1 MSATAI
7 KELPVIQAGGAP
19 PTFDDVES
27 ALAKDVRMF
36 INSHA
41 GDIKVVNI
49 SEEGDVELAF
59 SGACGK
65 CPALSSTFAIRV
77 LPAVRAVPGVRNV
90 SADNIHVSEA
100 ALERVARIFG
110 HKACG
115 H

>member
-7 KELPVIQAGGAP
+7 NELPVIRAGGA

-41 GDIKVVNI
+41 GDVKVVNI

-77 LPAVRAVPGVRNV
+77 LPAVRSVPGVRHV

-110 HKACG
+110 HKGCG
-115 H
+115 E